1 MALWYRF
8 GKTHILLLLVFTFVW
23 FISPQ
28 HVIAQEQTHTVQ
40 SGENLFRIALRY
52 GINMNELASA
62 NNITDMT
69 RVYAGQTLVIPGL
82 SAVDSSDEVNN
93 PLIATA
99 PITHVVQRGEIL
111 SRIAQ
116 QYGVT
121 VADILSANNIT
132 NANRIEVGQT
142 LQIWSNDVSVSNAV
156 IGDAITIDSNSGN
169 EDTVAS
175 APQGDVASNESTQI
189 TTHLV
194 QRGEYLSQI
203 AGAYGVSW
211 TDVAELNGITDP
223 NRVFAGMT
231 LQIPVSGTS
240 TIVASSASTSSND
253 NLGIVN
259 TADSITPRWGV
270 GREILVD
277 LSTQMVY
284 AFEDGVLQHSALS
297 STGLPATPTVQG
309 DFNIWHK
316 TPAQTMS
323 GPGYYLPNVEWV
335 MYFYQGYGLH
345 GTYWHTNFG
354 QPMSH
359 GCVNLT
365 NADAQWFYNFA
376 SLGTPVHV
384 RW

>member
-1 MALWYRF
+1 M
-8 GKTHILLLLVFTFVW
+8 KSI
-23 FISPQ
+23 I
-28 HVIAQEQTHTVQ
+28 
-40 SGENLFRIALRY
+40 
-52 GINMNELASA
+52 
-62 NNITDMT
+62 
-69 RVYAGQTLVIPGL
+69 
-82 SAVDSSDEVNN
+82 

-156 IGDAITIDSNSGN
+156 IGDAVTIDSNSGN

-175 APQGDVASNESTQI
+175 APQGDVASNEPTQI
-189 TTHLV
+189 ATHLV